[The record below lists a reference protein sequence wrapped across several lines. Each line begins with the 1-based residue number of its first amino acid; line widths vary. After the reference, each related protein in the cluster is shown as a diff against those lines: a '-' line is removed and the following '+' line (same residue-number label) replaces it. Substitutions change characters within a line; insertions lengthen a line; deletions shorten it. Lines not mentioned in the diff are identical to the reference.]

1 MKTRK
6 LIEREIEVLYVNQIV
21 NSKYKNLTKEEKNM
35 IRDKK

>member
-6 LIEREIEVLYVNQIV
+6 LIEREIEGLYVNQIV